1 MISLLNK
8 QFINAAYNTRGNELC
23 KYVRAEVM
31 EVIEEKDLT
40 SDCTKDDYNDIV
52 ANIMNRINT
61 IIKQMIE
68 IEVDNI

>member
-1 MISLLNK
+1 
-8 QFINAAYNTRGNELC
+8 
-23 KYVRAEVM
+23 M

-52 ANIMNRINT
+52 SNIMNRINT
-61 IIKQMIE
+61 IIKPMIE